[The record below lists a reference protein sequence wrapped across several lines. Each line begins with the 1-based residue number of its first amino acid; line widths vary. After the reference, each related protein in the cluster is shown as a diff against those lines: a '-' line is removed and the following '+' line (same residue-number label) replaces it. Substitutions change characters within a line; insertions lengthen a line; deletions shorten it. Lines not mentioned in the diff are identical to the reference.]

1 MQSAIHLIIA
11 LLVFLSPL
19 KTYAADNFGLAMHG
33 EPKYGPNDT
42 HLEYANPL
50 APKGGSLKIASI
62 GSFDSI
68 NPYSIKGVPA
78 EGLSLVYDK
87 LMQRVWDEPF
97 TLYPLI
103 AESFQAAPDR
113 SWIEFK
119 INPKAK
125 FQDGSPITADD
136 VLYSFTTLKDNGRP
150 NMRRIYKLVQRA
162 EKTGPLSIK
171 FSFGEGY
178 DRESIMI
185 IAMIPI
191 LSKSWGEK
199 NGFETDITKTPLL
212 NGPYKIKTVDAGKK
226 IVYERDPN
234 YWGADLLVNAGHYN
248 FDTITYE
255 YFRDDTIALEALRKG
270 DLDLRRE
277 LDIRKWENNY
287 TQINPA
293 VFKRL
298 EIPHQRPERT
308 MAMIFN
314 MRRPPFNDIKIRKA
328 LSLAFDQDWISKNIY
343 FNKLSR
349 INSYYPNS
357 PLDGSS
363 PPSDAV
369 KNILSPWKDL
379 LPPEALNGTISVSDS
394 RSERERLR
402 EASQLLKQAGWGILN
417 GKLTNIKSGQ
427 PFEFELILSSA
438 AEEKIAL
445 TYQRALERLGIGMK
459 IRVLDSAAFQN
470 KKIKYDY
477 DMMLF
482 FWQNSLSPGTEQAL
496 YWSCQSVNAESQ
508 LNFSGICNPAL
519 DTLIKRISDA
529 KTYDDLT
536 AAAQAIDRILLTQN
550 ISIPL
555 FYKGSDYVAMKTDIH
570 MPSITPIYGFIME
583 TLWRAEQK

>member
-1 MQSAIHLIIA
+1 M
-11 LLVFLSPL
+11 FLAPL

-42 HLEYANPL
+42 HLEYANPH

-150 NMRRIYKLVQRA
+150 NMRRIYKLVQRV

-369 KNILSPWKDL
+369 KNILSPWKDS
-379 LPPEALNGTISVSDS
+379 LPPEALNGKISVSDS

-402 EASQLLKQAGWGILN
+402 EASQLLKQAGWCILN

-536 AAAQAIDRILLTQN
+536 TAAQAIDRILLTQN

-555 FYKGSDYVAMKTDIH
+555 FYKGSDYVTMKTDIH